1 MSELQS
7 HIHKVSKAIEEWLQ
21 PDNSDLKKA
30 IDRTVEED
38 FFSFQDIKHQILVL
52 KSTLRKKNLNV
63 WADRAGLKYN
73 SLNQKKVL
81 CLHAGNLPLV
91 GIQDLLSVVLTRGDY
106 VGKVSKKDPYLL
118 PTLLRKLIDFDLIKE
133 NRWSLNLEELV
144 GNRMDAVLFA
154 GSKSSAYEVRSSL
167 KSLKIIDDH
176 TPALMRNAHFSIA
189 LIEDNDSPTME
200 DLTEAVFRYGGT
212 GCRSVAIVVAPFHLD
227 DEKCEYTDYV
237 ESFWLKNP
245 PHQKPEKSLF
255 YRYAYNR
262 ALEIPQAW
270 LNDFLI
276 EENISNPK
284 EKFLLFW
291 VKGDFNTL
299 TELVSMYRDGLQ
311 SVYSTS
317 NHIGKEVGGFRVEPL
332 SQAQAP
338 PIWWKPDQIDT
349 IEWLQKKVAHQ
360 EKNSQL

>member
-1 MSELQS
+1 MQT
-7 HIHKVSKAIEEWLQ
+7 Q
-21 PDNSDLKKA
+21 N
-30 IDRTVEED
+30 
-38 FFSFQDIKHQILVL
+38 FF
-52 KSTLRKKNLNV
+52 
-63 WADRAGLKYN
+63 
-73 SLNQKKVL
+73 
-81 CLHAGNLPLV
+81 
-91 GIQDLLSVVLTRGDY
+91 
-106 VGKVSKKDPYLL
+106 
-118 PTLLRKLIDFDLIKE
+118 
-133 NRWSLNLEELV
+133 
-144 GNRMDAVLFA
+144 
-154 GSKSSAYEVRSSL
+154 
-167 KSLKIIDDH
+167 
-176 TPALMRNAHFSIA
+176 IA

-227 DEKCEYTDYV
+227 DEQCEYTDYV

-245 PHQKPEKSLF
+245 QHKKPEKSLF